1 MKSGL
6 KKYLVIILIFI
17 ALFNVLVFAIP
28 FPKNGAAFWIC
39 YACTTI
45 SLLAQVY
52 IAYLAFN
59 KNTLKSKIYGWPI
72 ARIGGIYLVVQ
83 LVIALICFIVGS
95 FIEIPFWIILVLE
108 VLLIGLVSVGLIT
121 TDAYRTE
128 IEKIEND
135 APITTKFI
143 MNLRVETKLLSER
156 YESSFL
162 NKKLYDLAEEVKY
175 SDPKSNDTLLE
186 IEDEINRNVI
196 SLKDTLRN
204 ENFVLAEEMIE
215 ELIQL
220 IKERNLRC
228 KLSKK

>member
-1 MKSGL
+1 
-6 KKYLVIILIFI
+6 
-17 ALFNVLVFAIP
+17 
-28 FPKNGAAFWIC
+28 
-39 YACTTI
+39 
-45 SLLAQVY
+45 
-52 IAYLAFN
+52 
-59 KNTLKSKIYGWPI
+59 
-72 ARIGGIYLVVQ
+72 
-83 LVIALICFIVGS
+83 
-95 FIEIPFWIILVLE
+95 
-108 VLLIGLVSVGLIT
+108 
-121 TDAYRTE
+121 
-128 IEKIEND
+128 
-135 APITTKFI
+135 